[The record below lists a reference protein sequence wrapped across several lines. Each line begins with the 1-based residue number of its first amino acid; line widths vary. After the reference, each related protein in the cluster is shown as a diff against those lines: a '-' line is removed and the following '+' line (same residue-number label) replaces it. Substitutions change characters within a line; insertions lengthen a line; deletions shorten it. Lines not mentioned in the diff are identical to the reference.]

1 MIIGTPQ
8 QRAKLLSPSIDFQG
22 SVLTPSD
29 SARNLGVT
37 FDSNHS
43 FTSHIS
49 SLCQSAFFQIRILR
63 QIRPILDINTA
74 IILANSLV
82 SSRLDYCNSL
92 LFNLPASSIDRLQ
105 RVQNSLARLVLP
117 YFRRRDHI
125 TPALQKLHWLPIK
138 QRIIFKIASLTYK
151 IICTS
156 QPAYLHDLIQP
167 YAPAHDHVLRSSSKN
182 LLQIPLI
189 KSELGRRSF
198 FFAAPTI
205 WNSLPSKITTDP
217 TLSSFPSFRKN
228 LKTHLF
234 PRQPPQLTFPLPFGI
249 LDMDLACL
257 DLSPSAL
264 LISFAACWG
273 VHEAAI
279 GGEMDDKPYYI
290 TLHSLP
296 DIYLHI
302 LV

>member
-29 SARNLGVT
+29 SACNLGVN

-49 SLCQSAFFQIRILR
+49 SRCQSAFFQIRILR

-125 TPALQKLHWLPIK
+125 TPALLKLHWLPIK
-138 QRIIFKIASLTYK
+138 QRIIFKNALPHIQYHLHV
-151 IICTS
+151 
-156 QPAYLHDLIQP
+156 PAC
-167 YAPAHDHVLRSSSKN
+167 
-182 LLQIPLI
+182 
-189 KSELGRRSF
+189 
-198 FFAAPTI
+198 
-205 WNSLPSKITTDP
+205 LPS
-217 TLSSFPSFRKN
+217 
-228 LKTHLF
+228 
-234 PRQPPQLTFPLPFGI
+234 
-249 LDMDLACL
+249 
-257 DLSPSAL
+257 
-264 LISFAACWG
+264 
-273 VHEAAI
+273 
-279 GGEMDDKPYYI
+279 
-290 TLHSLP
+290 
-296 DIYLHI
+296 
-302 LV
+302 